1 MCKIKNSPVY
11 SISSA
16 EPDTI
21 KHIFVLSISTMAI
34 TIVMCKFFRIL
45 LKELFSILKLSFLV
59 FQKNDMTID
68 FIVILVKIF
77 SYFKKYTNMYITFDD
92 IQKLTITIL
101 QMKKKM
107 ENRFILR
114 KKIVKIY
121 MPFYLVII
129 SQKKTIVSRALVL
142 HNQ

>member
-11 SISSA
+11 LISSA

-77 SYFKKYTNMYITFDD
+77 SYFRKYTNMYITFDD

-101 QMKKKM
+101 QMKKKWKIDLFY
-107 ENRFILR
+107 ER
-114 KKIVKIY
+114 KLSKY
-121 MPFYLVII
+121 TCLFTL
-129 SQKKTIVSRALVL
+129 
-142 HNQ
+142 

>member
-34 TIVMCKFFRIL
+34 TIAMCNFFRIL
-45 LKELFSILKLSFLV
+45 LKELYAILKLSFLV

-68 FIVILVKIF
+68 FIVILVKIHIF
-77 SYFKKYTNMYITFDD
+77 SYFRKYTNMYITFDD

-101 QMKKKM
+101 QMKKKWKIDLFY
-107 ENRFILR
+107 ER
-114 KKIVKIY
+114 KLSKY
-121 MPFYLVII
+121 TCLFTL
-129 SQKKTIVSRALVL
+129 
-142 HNQ
+142 

>member
-77 SYFKKYTNMYITFDD
+77 SYFRKYANMYITFDD

-101 QMKKKM
+101 QMKKKWKIDLFY
-107 ENRFILR
+107 ER
-114 KKIVKIY
+114 KLSKY
-121 MPFYLVII
+121 TCLFTL
-129 SQKKTIVSRALVL
+129 
-142 HNQ
+142 

>member
-1 MCKIKNSPVY
+1 
-11 SISSA
+11 
-16 EPDTI
+16 
-21 KHIFVLSISTMAI
+21 
-34 TIVMCKFFRIL
+34 
-45 LKELFSILKLSFLV
+45 
-59 FQKNDMTID
+59 MTID
-68 FIVILVKIF
+68 FIVILVKIHIF
-77 SYFKKYTNMYITFDD
+77 SYFRKYTNMYITFDD

>member
-45 LKELFSILKLSFLV
+45 LKELYSILKLSFLV

-68 FIVILVKIF
+68 FIVILVKIHIF
-77 SYFKKYTNMYITFDD
+77 SYFRKYTNMYITFDD

-101 QMKKKM
+101 QMKKM

-114 KKIVKIY
+114 TKIVKIY
-121 MPFYLVII
+121 MPL
-129 SQKKTIVSRALVL
+129 
-142 HNQ
+142 

>member
-11 SISSA
+11 LISSA

-45 LKELFSILKLSFLV
+45 LKELYSILKLSFLV

-68 FIVILVKIF
+68 FIVTLVKIHIF
-77 SYFKKYTNMYITFDD
+77 SYFRKYTNMYITFDD

-101 QMKKKM
+101 QMKKM

-114 KKIVKIY
+114 TKIVKIY
-121 MPFYLVII
+121 VPL
-129 SQKKTIVSRALVL
+129 
-142 HNQ
+142 

>member
-11 SISSA
+11 LISSA
-16 EPDTI
+16 EPDSF

-45 LKELFSILKLSFLV
+45 LKELYSILKLSFLV

-68 FIVILVKIF
+68 FIVTLVKIHIF
-77 SYFKKYTNMYITFDD
+77 SYFRKYTNMYITFDD

-101 QMKKKM
+101 QMKKM

-114 KKIVKIY
+114 TKIVKIY
-121 MPFYLVII
+121 MPL
-129 SQKKTIVSRALVL
+129 
-142 HNQ
+142 

>member
-11 SISSA
+11 LISSA

-45 LKELFSILKLSFLV
+45 LKELYSILKLSFLV

-68 FIVILVKIF
+68 FIVTLVKIHIF
-77 SYFKKYTNMYITFDD
+77 SYFRKYTNMYITFDD

-101 QMKKKM
+101 QMKKM
-107 ENRFILR
+107 ENIFILR
-114 KKIVKIY
+114 TKIVKIY
-121 MPFYLVII
+121 MPL
-129 SQKKTIVSRALVL
+129 
-142 HNQ
+142 

>member
-34 TIVMCKFFRIL
+34 TIVMCNFFRIL
-45 LKELFSILKLSFLV
+45 LKELYAILKLSFLV

-68 FIVILVKIF
+68 FIVILVKIHIF
-77 SYFKKYTNMYITFDD
+77 SYFRKYTNMYITFDD

-101 QMKKKM
+101 QMKKK
-107 ENRFILR
+107 NG
-114 KKIVKIY
+114 K
-121 MPFYLVII
+121 
-129 SQKKTIVSRALVL
+129 
-142 HNQ
+142 

>member
-11 SISSA
+11 LISSA

-45 LKELFSILKLSFLV
+45 LKELYSILKLSFLV

-68 FIVILVKIF
+68 FIVILVKIHIF
-77 SYFKKYTNMYITFDD
+77 SYFRKCTNMYITFDD

-101 QMKKKM
+101 QMKKM

-114 KKIVKIY
+114 TKIVKIY
-121 MPFYLVII
+121 MPL
-129 SQKKTIVSRALVL
+129 
-142 HNQ
+142 

>member
-11 SISSA
+11 LISSA

-45 LKELFSILKLSFLV
+45 LKELYSILKLSFLV

-68 FIVILVKIF
+68 FIVILVKIHIF
-77 SYFKKYTNMYITFDD
+77 SYFRKYTNMYITFDD

-101 QMKKKM
+101 QMKKM
-107 ENRFILR
+107 ENIFILR
-114 KKIVKIY
+114 TKIVKIY
-121 MPFYLVII
+121 MPL
-129 SQKKTIVSRALVL
+129 
-142 HNQ
+142 

>member
-45 LKELFSILKLSFLV
+45 LKELYSILKLSFLV

-68 FIVILVKIF
+68 FIVILVKIHIF
-77 SYFKKYTNMYITFDD
+77 SYFRKCTNMYITFDD

-101 QMKKKM
+101 QKKK
-107 ENRFILR
+107 
-114 KKIVKIY
+114 KGK
-121 MPFYLVII
+121 
-129 SQKKTIVSRALVL
+129 
-142 HNQ
+142 

>member
-11 SISSA
+11 LISSA

-45 LKELFSILKLSFLV
+45 LKELYSILKLSFLV

-68 FIVILVKIF
+68 FIVTLVKIHIF
-77 SYFKKYTNMYITFDD
+77 SYFRKYTNMYITFDD

-101 QMKKKM
+101 QMKKM

-114 KKIVKIY
+114 TKIVKIY
-121 MPFYLVII
+121 MPL
-129 SQKKTIVSRALVL
+129 
-142 HNQ
+142 

>member
-11 SISSA
+11 PISSA

-34 TIVMCKFFRIL
+34 TIVMCNFFRIL
-45 LKELFSILKLSFLV
+45 LKELYAILKLSFLV

-77 SYFKKYTNMYITFDD
+77 SYFRKYTNMYITFDD

-101 QMKKKM
+101 QMKKKWKIDLFY
-107 ENRFILR
+107 ER
-114 KKIVKIY
+114 KLSKY
-121 MPFYLVII
+121 TCLFTL
-129 SQKKTIVSRALVL
+129 
-142 HNQ
+142 